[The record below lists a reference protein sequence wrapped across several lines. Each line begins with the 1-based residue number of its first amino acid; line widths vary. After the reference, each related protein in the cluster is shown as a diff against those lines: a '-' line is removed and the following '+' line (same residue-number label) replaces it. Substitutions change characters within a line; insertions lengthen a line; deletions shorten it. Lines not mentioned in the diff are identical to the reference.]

1 MTSPMIAS
9 PDVSPADVTPAD
21 VTPAYLR
28 ILADRSG
35 APAALLLDAPAA
47 LDPGFIERSASLAAR
62 MPALFAPGRA
72 DAEALAACG
81 WRELAAGSLCRVD
94 EPFAGQLLAPG
105 VEWVDGDWCLRA
117 PGKPTGAQA
126 ASRTLALQLVDK
138 VARDADTHEIE
149 ALLRQDPALSYQLLR
164 VVNSLGVGAG
174 RRITSFA
181 QALMILGRQQLRR
194 WLNLMLFA
202 AHGQSGDV
210 RSGMLLAR
218 VAVRARAMELLAR
231 ERGCDRLHQEQAF
244 MTGMFSLLGALF
256 GMPLAQVLAPLS
268 LGGAIEQALL
278 EHGGEL
284 GALLALL
291 EGAGQGADVAPML
304 DGLQLDARAFN
315 DAVLDATEWM
325 LGALQGSQG
334 GGRE

>member
-1 MTSPMIAS
+1 MTASLEAS
-9 PDVSPADVTPAD
+9 PVF
-21 VTPAYLR
+21 LR
-28 ILADRSG
+28 ILADRRG
-35 APAALLLDAPAA
+35 APAALLLDAGAA
-47 LDPGFIERSASLAAR
+47 LDPGFIERSADLASRVAS
-62 MPALFAPGRA
+62 LFAPGRPE
-72 DAEALAACG
+72 AEALIAAG

-94 EPFAGQLLAPG
+94 EPFAGELLAPG
-105 VEWVDGDWCLRA
+105 VQWVDGDWCLRA
-117 PGKPTGAQA
+117 PGRPTATQA
-126 ASRTLALQLVDK
+126 ASRTLALQLVEK

-202 AHGQSGDV
+202 ARDGDV

-231 ERGCDRLHQEQAF
+231 ERGCDKLTQEQAF

-256 GMPLAQVLAPLS
+256 GMPLSDVLAPLS
-268 LGGAIEQALL
+268 LGDAIEQALL
-278 EHGGEL
+278 GHAGEL
-284 GALLALL
+284 GALLGLMESA
-291 EGAGQGADVAPML
+291 EQGADLAGML
-304 DGLQLDARAFN
+304 DGLQLDAGAFN
-315 DAVLDATEWM
+315 DAVLDATGWM
-325 LGALQGSQG
+325 LGALRESQG
-334 GGRE
+334 GARE